1 MHAIDANI
9 DIPIENSV
17 FCIVLAAIQKEA
29 DLVEAV
35 QDKKRRWKNA
45 LPGSDY
51 VNGLLNSDY
60 PDCIQ
65 AVLQMQ
71 LDTFCALRD

>member
-1 MHAIDANI
+1 MHAMDADI

-35 QDKKRRWKNA
+35 QDKKRHWKNA
-45 LPGSDY
+45 LPGGED
-51 VNGLLNSDY
+51 VDELLNSNH

-65 AVLQMQ
+65 AVLRMQ
-71 LDTFCALRD
+71 LDTFYALRD